1 MDPQQ
6 PMNTLAQ
13 MLAEVAAMSRDQ
25 AVLSRQQLAALQ
37 GQAERQTQ
45 LLEAMV
51 GRAGAA
57 APAPSFTGMTVHK
70 MAAHDDPQSFLDMFE
85 AMAAACGWPVAEW
98 AVRLLPLLS
107 GDAQTTALGLPAPSR
122 GQYGE
127 VKKAV
132 LDRLGLSEEDHRR
145 RFRGGKLGPAERPF
159 IFAQQMKDAAT
170 RWLQPGWSAGEGRML
185 EKIVLEQ
192 FVEGLP
198 AATSDWVMCHRPA
211 DLAGAITLAEDHLAV
226 LSRGRAPRRGPTSG
240 PPHWTPTR
248 PSPRP
253 RSTYNNNRPSPLPRT
268 NPPSPG
274 FPSQGPAATGAA
286 FDPQRAPQAA
296 GQECWRCGQLGH
308 FRGECPLMEVGQV
321 IRVVGPPAPSPGP
334 GGTYSVPVR
343 IQGGTHQATVDSGC
357 MQSVIHQ
364 NLIRPS
370 ALIEAGGV
378 DISSVL
384 DPGEPDPST
393 RVGDRSQSWA
403 RGDAEGFCLFMISQ
417 SLLRAGGRGGERRC
431 AIN

>member
-6 PMNTLAQ
+6 HMNTLAQ

-37 GQAERQTQ
+37 GQAESQTQ

-51 GRAGAA
+51 SRAGAA
-57 APAPSFTGMTVHK
+57 SPAPSFTGLALHK
-70 MAAHDDPQSFLDMFE
+70 MAAHDDPQTLMEMFE
-85 AMAAACGWPVAEW
+85 ATAAACGWPVAEW

-107 GDAQTTALGLPAPSR
+107 GDAQTAALGLPAPSR
-122 GQYGE
+122 GGGGQ
-127 VKKAV
+127 APRRSPRRSAI
-132 LDRLGLSEEDHRR
+132 RLRTAAEG
-145 RFRGGKLGPAERPF
+145 RGD
-159 IFAQQMKDAAT
+159 QVAAT
-170 RWLQPGWSAGEGRML
+170 RGVRRIL

-198 AATSDWVMCHRPA
+198 AATSDWVLCHRPA

-226 LSRGRAPRRGPTSG
+226 LSRGRAHEGRPASPGGPTPVSCQKDCHNTSVVDLG
-240 PPHWTPTR
+240 CATI
-248 PSPRP
+248 P
-253 RSTYNNNRPSPLPRT
+253 RST
-268 NPPSPG
+268 
-274 FPSQGPAATGAA
+274 GPAAGGSGGSGGPRLDPGPGATGAA
-286 FDPQRAPQAA
+286 LDPQRAPQAA

-343 IQGGTHQATVDSGC
+343 IQGGTHQVMVDSGC
-357 MQSVIHQ
+357 MQSIVHQ
-364 NLIRPS
+364 NLIRPG

-378 DISSVL
+378 DIRRQLS
-384 DPGEPDPST
+384 
-393 RVGDRSQSWA
+393 RHKH
-403 RGDAEGFCLFMISQ
+403 IS
-417 SLLRAGGRGGERRC
+417 
-431 AIN
+431 ITV